1 MEAKTLI
8 QGSAQLLTIVN
19 LKKGDIYKRYVKE
32 YSEAKLYFGVVL
44 DVMFNGQDAAIHA
57 LEFDSSYSSATIS
70 RKVFGNDTE
79 LAIFPADPSEF
90 QIALS
95 EIQEV
100 ADRSVQTKERELDKA
115 RQDLS
120 TIIAAHSLELMK
132 PEIQGVVAPIE

>member
-19 LKKGDIYKRYVKE
+19 LKRGDVYKRYVKE
-32 YSEAKLYFGVVL
+32 FSEARLYFGVVL

-57 LEFDSSYSSATIS
+57 LEFDSNYSSATIS
-70 RKVFGNDTE
+70 RKVFGNDSE

-95 EIQEV
+95 EIREV
-100 ADRSVQTKERELDKA
+100 ADRAVQSKERELDKS
-115 RQDLS
+115 RQDLY
-120 TIIAAHSLELMK
+120 TIIAAHSLELVK
-132 PEIQGVVAPIE
+132 PEIRGVVAPTE